1 MFVVV
6 AGGDR
11 IGLRDCKSR
20 RAQRQPEE
28 HKFSILRYHHINFVQ
43 MQLIDGKVLSAVIKS
58 EIREETAQWIA
69 GGGKRPHL
77 AAILVGGDGAS
88 ETYVAS
94 KIRSCEEIGF
104 RSTLRRF
111 DASITEDQLIDEI
124 GALNDDEDI
133 DGFIVQL
140 PLPAHISENRVME
153 AVDPRKDVDGFHP
166 LNVGRMCKGLPAYIS
181 ATPFGIIEMLKRSGI
196 ETAGK
201 HCVVIGR
208 SQIVG
213 LPMSILMQRND
224 NPGNCTVT
232 ICHSRTVNL
241 KEIAQTAD
249 ILIVALGRAEFVTA
263 DYVKEGA
270 VVIDV
275 GITRVADP
283 SKKSGFA
290 IKGDVKFDEVAPR
303 AGFITPVPGGVGLM
317 TICGL
322 LTNTLKAARKE
333 IYP

>member
-1 MFVVV
+1 
-6 AGGDR
+6 
-11 IGLRDCKSR
+11 
-20 RAQRQPEE
+20 
-28 HKFSILRYHHINFVQ
+28 
-43 MQLIDGKVLSAVIKS
+43 MQLIDGKVLSALIKS
-58 EIREETAQWIA
+58 EIKEETAKWVGQ
-69 GGGKRPHL
+69 GGKQPHL
-77 AAILVGGDGAS
+77 AAILVGADGAS

-104 RSTLRRF
+104 KSTLRRF
-111 DASITEDQLIDEI
+111 DALISEDQLIEAI
-124 GALNDDEDI
+124 QALNDDDDI

-140 PLPAHISENRVME
+140 PLPRHISENRVME

-166 LNVGRMCKGLPAYIS
+166 VNVGRMCKGLPAYIS
-181 ATPFGIIEMLKRSGI
+181 ATPFGIIEMLRRSGI
-196 ETAGK
+196 ETSGK

-232 ICHSRTVNL
+232 ICHSKTVNL
-241 KEIAQTAD
+241 KEVSHSAD

-263 DYVKEGA
+263 DYVREGA

-283 SKKSGFA
+283 SKKSGFS
-290 IKGDVKFDEVAPR
+290 IKGDVKFDEVAPK